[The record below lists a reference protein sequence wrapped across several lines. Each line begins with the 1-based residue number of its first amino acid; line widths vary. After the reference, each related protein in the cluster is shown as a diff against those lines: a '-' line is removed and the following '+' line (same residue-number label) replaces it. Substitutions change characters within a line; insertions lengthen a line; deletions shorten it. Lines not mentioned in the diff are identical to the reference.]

1 MPDSEGPAEGTSS
14 HWLVPYLRLVRAPA
28 VFSALG
34 DPLAGMLVA
43 RGGLQ
48 PARAARVAAAAA
60 SLYLSGMA
68 LNDLADREEDAR
80 ERPDRPIPSG
90 AVSAE
95 AAASVGMGLAAAGV
109 CAATRAGAARTGLG
123 VAGAVL
129 AYNFAVKKTP
139 AGPAMMGACRTLSL
153 LMGAQA
159 GGGVRGVS
167 RAAYPALL
175 LGSYVAGL
183 TILARGETESGGSAH
198 ALPGAAIAG
207 AALGAAALR
216 GGSRSLPWIAMV
228 AVLAGPAA
236 IRAARSPSPAT
247 TGPAVGAMIR
257 AIPAFDA
264 ALAAP
269 RAPLLAAVIA
279 LPLLALSRWGRRL
292 IPIS

>member
-1 MPDSEGPAEGTSS
+1 
-14 HWLVPYLRLVRAPA
+14 
-28 VFSALG
+28 
-34 DPLAGMLVA
+34 
-43 RGGLQ
+43 
-48 PARAARVAAAAA
+48 
-60 SLYLSGMA
+60 
-68 LNDLADREEDAR
+68 
-80 ERPDRPIPSG
+80 
-90 AVSAE
+90 
-95 AAASVGMGLAAAGV
+95 
-109 CAATRAGAARTGLG
+109 

-228 AVLAGPAA
+228 AVLAGPA
-236 IRAARSPSPAT
+236 
-247 TGPAVGAMIR
+247 VGAMIR

-292 IPIS
+292 IAIS